1 MLTTAPEALPAR
13 LIELEVGRP
22 LWGRIEAFLTEHG
35 HSAAQEFELAAPR
48 WRDDPTIIL
57 SALQAQVRAT
67 REEVVADP
75 TTARLAAVAQI
86 VSQLRPPQRWLF
98 RLLLRWVQTFTV
110 TRENLKYH
118 FVIAHSRLRD
128 LYLTLAARLVA
139 AGRLAGPEDVFFLTA
154 EEVVAL
160 VEGRLASSEGR
171 ERVAQ
176 RRRTWEADQR
186 TRPLSAFDQLIN
198 GRLRP
203 VAPSVAPGGDGGQLL
218 RGLPASPGSYV
229 GQARVLHTPADSAGL
244 EPGEVLIAPATSPGW
259 APLLLAAGALVT
271 EIGGTLSHG
280 AIIARE
286 YGLPAVL
293 NVTGA
298 TRCIR
303 TGQLVRVDGSQGI
316 VQLLGEVT

>member
-1 MLTTAPEALPAR
+1 
-13 LIELEVGRP
+13 
-22 LWGRIEAFLTEHG
+22 
-35 HSAAQEFELAAPR
+35 
-48 WRDDPTIIL
+48 
-57 SALQAQVRAT
+57 VRAT
-67 REEVVADP
+67 GEEVVADP
-75 TTARLAAVAQI
+75 TAVRLAAVARI
-86 VSQLRPPQRWLF
+86 VSWLRPPQRWLF